1 MVFDEDS
8 MLLGLYNRY
17 NEEIDELKAQIVK
30 YIAADVGNSEE
41 ELIEVSQQFHNLV
54 VVASGQCN
62 GREETTKDDG
72 QPAEGVDEGFGLG
85 HGL

>member
-54 VVASGQCN
+54 VVAS
-62 GREETTKDDG
+62 
-72 QPAEGVDEGFGLG
+72 
-85 HGL
+85 